1 MPKGYGYGNARLRAR
16 RSRLLTAADYERLLA
31 CPTPAALTTALHQTP
46 YRAELETALMQI
58 GPERA
63 IFEALRQNFS
73 RSLRQMRGFFAG
85 RPQNRVD
92 LLLRRWDRHNLLA
105 ILRGQSHK
113 IPARQIQEALIPVG
127 RLDAVSLREL
137 ARQPG
142 LTAALDLMLAWRL
155 PYARALH
162 QARARVGLAPD
173 LDELELAL
181 SQAYFQEQLAATAP
195 HNGNGRLLR
204 ESVCTEIDLVNIRA
218 ALRLT
223 RQPGLSAMAQQ
234 HYEPGGLNRL
244 LVQPGGHLPAA
255 RLAQLV
261 NQAGGMGDVIEG
273 LRDTRYGP
281 ALQLGWERYRSASGS
296 DTMIERELERWQTR
310 AAAALFRHNPL
321 GIGIPMAYLACKEA
335 EVANLR
341 LVAQAVAL
349 DLDRE
354 AIKQDLILPA
364 TT

>member
-16 RSRLLTAADYERLLA
+16 RSRLLTLADYERLLA
-31 CPTPAALTTALHQTP
+31 CPTPAALITALHQTP
-46 YRAELETALMQI
+46 YRAELETALMQT
-58 GPERA
+58 GRDRA
-63 IFEALRQNFS
+63 IFEAVRQNFTG
-73 RSLRQMRGFFAG
+73 SLQQMRGFFQG
-85 RPQNRVD
+85 EPQNLVD
-92 LLLRRWDRHNLLA
+92 LLLHRWDRHNLLA

-142 LTAALDLMLAWRL
+142 LPAALDLMTAWRL
-155 PYARALH
+155 PYARALQ

-181 SQAYFQEQLAATAP
+181 NQAYFQQQLQAAVP
-195 HNGNGRLLR
+195 NNGNGRLLR

-223 RQPGLSAMAQQ
+223 RQPGLSAIAQQ

-244 LVQPGGHLPAA
+244 LVQPGGHLSAA
-255 RLAQLV
+255 WLAQLIDR
-261 NQAGGMGDVIEG
+261 AGSMADVIEG
-273 LRDTRYGP
+273 LRDTRYAP
-281 ALQLGWERYRSASGS
+281 ALQLGWDRYRAANGS
-296 DTMIERELERWQTR
+296 ETMIERELERWQAS

-321 GIGIPMAYLACKEA
+321 GIGIPLGYLACKEV

-341 LVAQAVAL
+341 LIAQAVAL
-349 DLDRE
+349 ELDRE
-354 AIKQDLILPA
+354 AIKQDLILL
-364 TT
+364 TEE